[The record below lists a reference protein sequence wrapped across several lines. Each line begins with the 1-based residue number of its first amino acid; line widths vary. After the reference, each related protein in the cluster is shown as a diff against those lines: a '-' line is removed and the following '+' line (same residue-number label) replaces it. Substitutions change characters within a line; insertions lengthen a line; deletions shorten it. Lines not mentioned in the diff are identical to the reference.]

1 MTPDS
6 PELAAGSTGSS
17 VQFAAGGEIE
27 IAYETFGSRDDP
39 MLVLIA
45 GVSSQLLGWDVDF
58 CRELAGHGFRVV
70 RFDNRDVGLST
81 HLHEAGVPD
90 LTPLLRGEPIAEA
103 PYLLADMAQDVVD
116 LLDVLGVERAHIV
129 GLSMGGMI
137 AQEVAA
143 HHPDRTLSLTSIMS
157 TSSPAIGAPTPEAA
171 AALLAPPATTE
182 EEACASALA
191 GARVYGSPGY
201 PLDEARLLAATA
213 AAFRRARDPGG
224 VARQFAAIQAS
235 GDRTERLRG
244 IVAPTL
250 VLHGDADPLVQLPGG
265 QATATA
271 IPGARLITFPG
282 IGHDLPRPLWSRI
295 IDEIAAHAA
304 AAS

>member
-1 MTPDS
+1 M
-6 PELAAGSTGSS
+6 AAGSTGSS

-182 EEACASALA
+182 K
-191 GARVYGSPGY
+191 
-201 PLDEARLLAATA
+201 
-213 AAFRRARDPGG
+213 RRARVPWPEPEFM
-224 VARQFAAIQAS
+224 AHR
-235 GDRTERLRG
+235 
-244 IVAPTL
+244 
-250 VLHGDADPLVQLPGG
+250 
-265 QATATA
+265 A
-271 IPGARLITFPG
+271 IPWMRPG
-282 IGHDLPRPLWSRI
+282 CSPPPRQLSAGPGTQAGLLDSLPPSRPPVTEQSDFAGSWRRPWCCTVTRILWCSCPAGRQPPRR
-295 IDEIAAHAA
+295 
-304 AAS
+304 SLVPG